1 MSRGTAITIV
11 DRRSPV
17 SRNSPWAVTQECGRA
32 ISRVRLLTVNMSTH
46 HMDEATQVNIVFISQ
61 SKSHRACRT
70 GEEDG
75 CSTKQRLSATPASND
90 DQSVVKGKKGQIVFL
105 KTHNKLK
112 LERPAGAPYLGVEI
126 PISSTMPTLLGR
138 APFLLVPLKLQPS
151 KLPRDSIRHVGQA
164 FCRSRSRRY
173 SQ

>member
-11 DRRSPV
+11 DRRSQSPEIPHGLPRKNAGV
-17 SRNSPWAVTQECGRA
+17 QSRGPG
-32 ISRVRLLTVNMSTH
+32 LLTVNMSTH
-46 HMDEATQVNIVFISQ
+46 HTDEATQVNIVFISQ

-164 FCRSRSRRY
+164 FCRSRPRRY